1 MFSGYKFYLNVSF
14 TTEEGSAIGCHMKF
28 LDKILGK
35 REPIP
40 KLGRNDICWCGSGKK
55 YKHCH
60 LDADE
65 KKRSKRM
72 AATCA
77 TST

>member
-1 MFSGYKFYLNVSF
+1 
-14 TTEEGSAIGCHMKF
+14 MKLLKKLF
-28 LDKILGK
+28 GK

-60 LDADE
+60 LDSDE
-65 KKRSKRM
+65 KKRSKVLQLQPVEEGNRFPGEV
-72 AATCA
+72 
-77 TST
+77 SVR